1 MIIKTDKDIW
11 NMCKVINGTDSDMQ
25 DMIVPSIVRDIARMT
40 LRIDHNL
47 GEIRNTV
54 VEETIYEANTK

>member
-11 NMCKVINGTDSDMQ
+11 NMCKVINGTNSDMQ
-25 DMIVPSIVRDIARMT
+25 DMIVPSIVHDIDRMT

-47 GEIRNTV
+47 GEIRTTV